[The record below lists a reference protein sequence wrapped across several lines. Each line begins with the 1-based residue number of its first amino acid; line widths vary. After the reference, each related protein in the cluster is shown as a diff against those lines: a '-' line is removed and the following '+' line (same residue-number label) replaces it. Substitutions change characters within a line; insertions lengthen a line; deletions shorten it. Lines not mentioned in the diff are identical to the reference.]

1 MSQSS
6 QPLYEVRNVSKHYG
20 SVKAL
25 ENVSLS
31 IHAGE
36 VAVSYTHL
44 TLPTNREV

>member
-36 VAVSYTHL
+36 VVGLVGDNGAG
-44 TLPTNREV
+44 